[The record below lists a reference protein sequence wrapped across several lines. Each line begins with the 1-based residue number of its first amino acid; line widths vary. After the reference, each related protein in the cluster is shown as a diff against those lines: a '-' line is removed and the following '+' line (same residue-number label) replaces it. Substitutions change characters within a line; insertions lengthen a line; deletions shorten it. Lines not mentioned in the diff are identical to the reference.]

1 MALLQSAGRL
11 HSGFDWQ
18 SSVTSIFVRPLEP
31 RRVVFGV
38 FLLRLVCVLLTHML
52 CCSALRQL
60 NNNQFSGFVPNSI
73 CNLQSLK
80 QLDLSVNQLGGSIPD
95 SIGNLQ
101 FLEFLDLSVNQLG
114 GSIPDSIDNLQFL
127 GTFFLN
133 DNTLTGVVPSWV
145 CNSYFSDSSYDLRGN
160 LFSCP
165 LPACC
170 SSTGNGRCTPCFDP
184 NSDGFPYVVVFGS
197 LGLVAGVMLLL
208 LIAYFVRKRYHQA
221 ELGGGHALG
230 DPTVAGQG
238 GNEREP
244 LLA

>member
-1 MALLQSAGRL
+1 
-11 HSGFDWQ
+11 
-18 SSVTSIFVRPLEP
+18 
-31 RRVVFGV
+31 
-38 FLLRLVCVLLTHML
+38 ML